1 MSGGKE
7 TPRQK
12 MIGMM
17 YLFYTALL
25 ALNVSAE
32 ILTAFTMVDGSL
44 RKTNT
49 ITEGVIDGTQNE
61 FVKAMVND
69 SASVVKY
76 KNLADEVVAEAD
88 KAFREIQHYKLALVG
103 TLEGVYSA
111 DYTKNRS
118 NSRTQLQTTTLRM
131 NCVKL
136 KLQTFPVQKTRTLST
151 STTCSQRRTTTMSA
165 AKSSL

>member
-76 KNLADEVVAEAD
+76 KKLADEVVAEAD
-88 KAFREIQHYKLALVG
+88 KAFKEIQHYKLGIHFHILY
-103 TLEGVYSA
+103 E
-111 DYTKNRS
+111 
-118 NSRTQLQTTTLRM
+118 
-131 NCVKL
+131 
-136 KLQTFPVQKTRTLST
+136 
-151 STTCSQRRTTTMSA
+151 
-165 AKSSL
+165 